1 MGEFNKYGFLQDLKI
16 TLVEAINDGYLD
28 DADNIMEHI
37 YSEIDNSCIYYGTCF
52 EIAKALNLYDFT
64 DFELGTAT
72 NISQLAYFGLDEY
85 VRDEFDF
92 NEIELLIEE
101 KNNEL

>member
-1 MGEFNKYGFLQDLKI
+1 MESWNKYGFLEDLKNSLI
-16 TLVEAINDGYLD
+16 EAINDGYLD
-28 DADNIMEHI
+28 DSDNIWEHI
-37 YSEIDNSCIYYGTCF
+37 YSEIDNACIYYSTCF
-52 EIAKALNLYDFT
+52 EIAKELDLNDFT

-72 NISQLAYFGLDEY
+72 SINQLAYFGLYEY
-85 VRDEFDF
+85 VSENFNF